1 MSAPGPRA
9 RRALVCLAAITTLV
23 GLAGCRAKYSNE
35 DLLLETP
42 HPTCALETRA
52 VPGDLGDGA
61 PAPDLPA
68 ATQHVLQIGGRAL
81 GEVGAR
87 EPAAAYTRRLTQD
100 GYWLRRTSSALV
112 MGLGLLC
119 LGALGAA
126 FFLTLVKKRPPPRW
140 GLELSRAVGRE
151 ADAVRTLAQ
160 HGDALTKELV
170 SRTEEVLGQA
180 TIRAEQLASRCRPL
194 EERTDSATALAH
206 LESLHGQLEGLLG
219 RVERAHLHI
228 TSWSERRGKD
238 EDEAVKRHIAA
249 VVDELEAALKEAS

>member
-1 MSAPGPRA
+1 M
-9 RRALVCLAAITTLV
+9 
-23 GLAGCRAKYSNE
+23 GLAGCRAKVSNE

-42 HPTCALETRA
+42 HATCELVATPVAVTPTDTPEVGTGEA
-52 VPGDLGDGA
+52 A
-61 PAPDLPA
+61 PFELST

-81 GEVGAR
+81 GEVAAR
-87 EPAAAYTRRLTQD
+87 EPAAAYTTRLTRD
-100 GYWLRRTSSALV
+100 GYWLRQTSSALV

-140 GLELSRAVGRE
+140 GLELSRAVTRE

-160 HGDALTKELV
+160 HGDALTRELV
-170 SRTEEVLGQA
+170 TRTEEVLGQA

-194 EERTDSATALAH
+194 EERADSATALAH
-206 LESLHGQLEGLLG
+206 LESLHAQLEGLLG
-219 RVERAHLHI
+219 RVERVHVHI

-238 EDEAVKRHIAA
+238 EDEAVKQHIAA
-249 VVDELEAALKEAS
+249 VVDELASALKEAS